1 MEQKSPRIRVVV
13 ADDSRTALYS
23 VCKFLEFS
31 GQFEIVGTAFDGVL
45 LLRLVERFKPDLV
58 LADVS
63 MPRMTG
69 FEATARLRKSNPGL
83 KILMFSGLDG
93 LSLRDECMRSG
104 ADGFIAKNHM
114 PEKLLEEIIRLF
126 PDAARVQ

>member
-1 MEQKSPRIRVVV
+1 MDQKPRRIRVVI

-45 LLRLVERFKPDLV
+45 LLRLVERFKPELV

-63 MPRMTG
+63 MPRMNG
-69 FEATARLRKSNPGL
+69 FEAAAKLRKSNPGL
-83 KILMFSGLDG
+83 RIVMFSGLDG

-104 ADGFIAKNHM
+104 ADAFVAKNNM
-114 PEKLLEEIIRLF
+114 PEMLLQEIVRLF
-126 PDAARVQ
+126 PDAARVE

>member
-1 MEQKSPRIRVVV
+1 MDQKPRRIRVVI

-45 LLRLVERFKPDLV
+45 LLRLVDRFKPELV

-63 MPRMTG
+63 MPRMNG
-69 FEATARLRKSNPGL
+69 FEATAKLRKTNPGL
-83 KILMFSGLDG
+83 RIVMFSGLDG
-93 LSLRDECMRSG
+93 LSLRDECIRSG
-104 ADGFIAKNHM
+104 ADTFVAKNDM
-114 PEKLLEEIIRLF
+114 PEKLLQEIVRLF
-126 PDAARVQ
+126 PDAARVE

>member
-1 MEQKSPRIRVVV
+1 MEQNVRRIRVVI

-31 GQFEIVGTAFDGVL
+31 GQFEIVGTAFDGLL

-63 MPRMTG
+63 MPRMNG
-69 FEATARLRKSNPGL
+69 FEAAAKLRKANPGL
-83 KILMFSGLDG
+83 RILMFSGLDG

-104 ADGFIAKNHM
+104 ADSFVPKNHM
-114 PEKLLEEIIRLF
+114 PEKLLQEIVRLF
-126 PDAARVQ
+126 PDASPVE

>member
-1 MEQKSPRIRVVV
+1 MDQKPRRIRVVI

-45 LLRLVERFKPDLV
+45 LLRLVERFQPDLV

-63 MPRMTG
+63 MPRMNG
-69 FEATARLRKSNPGL
+69 FEATAKLRKSNPGL
-83 KILMFSGLDG
+83 RIVMFSGLDG
-93 LSLRDECMRSG
+93 LSLQDECMRSG
-104 ADGFIAKNHM
+104 ADGFVTKNSM
-114 PEKLLEEIIRLF
+114 PEKLLQEIVRLF
-126 PDAARVQ
+126 PDTLRVE

>member
-1 MEQKSPRIRVVV
+1 MEQKSRRIRVVI

-31 GQFEIVGTAFDGVL
+31 GQFEIAGTAFDGVL

-63 MPRMTG
+63 MPRMNG
-69 FEATARLRKSNPGL
+69 FEAAAKLRKSNPGL
-83 KILMFSGLDG
+83 RILMFSGLDG

-104 ADGFIAKNHM
+104 ADGFVAKNHM
-114 PEKLLEEIIRLF
+114 PEKLLEEIVRLF
-126 PDAARVQ
+126 PDAERVE